1 MTRRWIPIPGP
12 FVLAS
17 AALLVGCLL
26 LGGGT
31 RVGFL
36 SDALLQLF
44 AIPLLL
50 TCIWRLL
57 DLPSVKH
64 VRWVLAFSC
73 AVALVPLIQLI
84 PLPPQLWTSLPNRE
98 ASIAAF
104 ALLGQELPWMPIS
117 VSPHATWL
125 SALSLLPPTA
135 ILFATLL
142 LGHYER
148 RLLSLVVLAVGIVS
162 VFTGLT
168 QVAQGPQSPLR
179 FFEIT
184 NLSEAVGFFANRNHF
199 ASLLYALS
207 LLAAAWALEA
217 AIEYETARKQH
228 DTGWMVAVVASFTV
242 LVVLVAAQAMTRSR
256 AGLGLTMVALLGA
269 FALAFSDRRNMSGF
283 TPTKLFVG
291 AIALAA
297 MLAVQYALYKVLDR
311 FAEDPLEDA
320 RLALARNT
328 FALAKAFMPFGS
340 GMGTFVPVYAN
351 FEKPQ
356 DAHVD
361 SFANHAHNDV
371 LELCLEAGAA
381 GIALMAI
388 FLGWVVVTSVRMWR
402 HNVAGGGSIDWS
414 LSRAATLVIGLISA
428 HSFVDYPLRTSAM
441 MAILAFACGLLI
453 EPSTQA
459 KRTTSEDTS
468 AHRVPVTIS
477 PLPNIGPPASLNTG
491 ERWGN
496 NVNWPKAW
504 RDSGST

>member
-1 MTRRWIPIPGP
+1 LTRRWIPIPGP

-57 DLPSVKH
+57 DLPSIKR
-64 VRWVLAFSC
+64 VRWVLIFSC

-84 PLPPQLWTSLPNRE
+84 PLPPQLWASLPNRE
-98 ASIAAF
+98 GAVAAF

-125 SALSLLPPTA
+125 SALSLLPPA
-135 ILFATLL
+135 AVLFATML
-142 LGHYER
+142 LGRYER
-148 RLLSLVVLAVGIVS
+148 RLLSLVVLGVGIIS
-162 VFTGLT
+162 VFIGLA
-168 QVAQGPQSPLR
+168 QVAQGPQSALR

-207 LLAAAWALEA
+207 LLAAAWAVEA
-217 AIEYETARKQH
+217 AIEYESARQQ
-228 DTGWMVAVVASFTV
+228 DTGWIVAVVAGFAV
-242 LVVLVAAQAMTRSR
+242 LVALVAAQAMARSR
-256 AGLGLTMVALLGA
+256 AGLGLTMVALFGA
-269 FALAFSDRRNMSGF
+269 FALAVSDRRNISGV
-283 TPTKLFVG
+283 TPIKLFVG
-291 AIALAA
+291 AIALASV
-297 MLAVQYALYKVLDR
+297 LTVQYALYKILDR
-311 FAEDPLEDA
+311 FAEDPLGDA

-328 FALAKAFMPFGS
+328 IALAKAFMPFGS

-351 FEKPQ
+351 FERPE

-371 LELCLEAGAA
+371 LELWLEAGVA

-388 FLGWVVVTSVRMWR
+388 FLGWLVITSMKIWR
-402 HNVAGGGSIDWS
+402 HNISGGAGIDWS
-414 LSRAATLVIGLISA
+414 LSRAATMIIGLIGA

-453 EPSTQA
+453 EPCTEA
-459 KRTTSEDTS
+459 ERTTSGDAL
-468 AHRVPVTIS
+468 AHRVPDTIS
-477 PLPNIGPPASLNTG
+477 PLPNIGSPASLNTG
-491 ERWGN
+491 EQWGKD
-496 NVNWPKAW
+496 VNWPKAW
-504 RDSGST
+504 RDRGSA